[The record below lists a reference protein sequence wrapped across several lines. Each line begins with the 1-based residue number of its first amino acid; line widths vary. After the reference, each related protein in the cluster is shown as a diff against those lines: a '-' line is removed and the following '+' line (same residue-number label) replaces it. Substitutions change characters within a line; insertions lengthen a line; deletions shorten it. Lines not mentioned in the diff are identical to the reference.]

1 MKSSTSLKSS
11 STWDGTNTY
20 DVSPQC
26 LHMVWGKSVN
36 LANAYLGL
44 AYYEKGEYET
54 AQKYLSAFSAD
65 ETVLSPAV
73 TAAIGNCLVDMEKY
87 AESAKY
93 FEKAAKVS
101 DNAVFSPIYLKKA
114 TAAYEKVGNNEA
126 AVKLYQ
132 EIKDKYPTSNDAR
145 GIERYIE
152 RAQNK

>member
-1 MKSSTSLKSS
+1 MPIWDWLIMKRGIRN
-11 STWDGTNTY
+11 GTEISFCIQCGR
-20 DVSPQC
+20 DRVVSC
-26 LHMVWGKSVN
+26 RDCR
-36 LANAYLGL
+36 YR
-44 AYYEKGEYET
+44 E
-54 AQKYLSAFSAD
+54 LS
-65 ETVLSPAV
+65 
-73 TAAIGNCLVDMEKY
+73 GGYGKY

-114 TAAYEKVGNNEA
+114 AAAYEKVGNNEA